1 MLAEALDR
9 QSLPYGVRRRAVVNL
24 RENFNSARAYR
35 NRSVVH
41 IRRSTQAHVQPRHY
55 DSWRVLTQPE
65 SPCLSITMTKSGY
78 ILSLDQG
85 TTGTTA
91 MLIDSTGAPLWT
103 VSREIRQIHPRPGWV
118 EHDPRELF
126 ESCLETTEELLEMSE
141 MHPRSIVAIG
151 ITNQRETL
159 VMWDRR
165 TGEPVANAIVWQCRR
180 SAPICERLKS
190 EGLEETVRSKTG
202 LPIDPY
208 FTGAKI
214 RWLLDNIPDG
224 QRRAQHGDLA
234 CGTVDSWLVW
244 NLTNKLIHATDA
256 TNASRTMLFDIDAM
270 RWDSELLS
278 ALDIPA
284 AILPEVRS
292 SSEIYGY
299 VSGDLSSGQPIPI
312 AGIAGDQQASLF
324 GQACFEPGS
333 AKNTYGTGCF
343 VLTNTG
349 TRRVESTAGLIS
361 TVAWT
366 LGGETTYALEGSIF
380 SAGSTI
386 QWLRDGLGLI
396 SEAAESEDL
405 ALQVPDNGGVYLVP
419 AFYGLGAPYWDAY
432 ARGAVI
438 GLSGGTNKAHIAR
451 AALESI
457 AYQTRDVLEAMRQD
471 AGIDPARSGSMA
483 ARPPTT
489 FSCSSRRTFLGFRS
503 SAPP

>member
-1 MLAEALDR
+1 MHHDKIRLHPLARPGHHRHHCDADRLDR
-9 QSLPYGVRRRAVVNL
+9 
-24 RENFNSARAYR
+24 
-35 NRSVVH
+35 RSPLDG
-41 IRRSTQAHVQPRHY
+41 QPR
-55 DSWRVLTQPE
+55 
-65 SPCLSITMTKSGY
+65 
-78 ILSLDQG
+78 DQAD
-85 TTGTTA
+85 TPPT
-91 MLIDSTGAPLWT
+91 
-103 VSREIRQIHPRPGWV
+103 GWV
-118 EHDPRELF
+118 EHDPKELF

-208 FTGAKI
+208 FTGTKI

-224 QRRAQHGDLA
+224 QQRAERGDLA

-244 NLTNKLIHATDA
+244 NLTNKLVHATDA
-256 TNASRTMLFDIDAM
+256 TNASRTMLFRHRRDALGPGVAV
-270 RWDSELLS
+270 RAGRTGGHSARSPHFQRNLRIRLRRSVRRSAHTDRGHRRRPAGVAFRPGLLR
-278 ALDIPA
+278 ARI
-284 AILPEVRS
+284 
-292 SSEIYGY
+292 
-299 VSGDLSSGQPIPI
+299 GQEHLRH
-312 AGIAGDQQASLF
+312 GL
-324 GQACFEPGS
+324 
-333 AKNTYGTGCF
+333 F

-396 SEAAESEDL
+396 SD
-405 ALQVPDNGGVYLVP
+405 
-419 AFYGLGAPYWDAY
+419 
-432 ARGAVI
+432 
-438 GLSGGTNKAHIAR
+438 
-451 AALESI
+451 
-457 AYQTRDVLEAMRQD
+457 
-471 AGIDPARSGSMA
+471 
-483 ARPPTT
+483 
-489 FSCSSRRTFLGFRS
+489 SRRVRRTGPAGARQRRRVPRSRLLGTRRSLLGRVRARRYRRTVRWNEQGAHSQGRPRVHRLPDTRRAGRDAPRRRNRPRLAQGRRRRDRQRLPHAVPGGHPWAFRS

>member
-1 MLAEALDR
+1 
-9 QSLPYGVRRRAVVNL
+9 
-24 RENFNSARAYR
+24 
-35 NRSVVH
+35 
-41 IRRSTQAHVQPRHY
+41 
-55 DSWRVLTQPE
+55 
-65 SPCLSITMTKSGY
+65 MTKSGY

-118 EHDPRELF
+118 EHDPKELF

-208 FTGAKI
+208 FTGTKI

-224 QRRAQHGDLA
+224 QRRAERGDLA

-244 NLTNKLIHATDA
+244 NLTNKLVHATDA

-270 RWDSELLS
+270 RWDSALLS
-278 ALDIPA
+278 ALEVPA
-284 AILPEVRS
+284 AILPEVRT

-299 VSGDLSSGQPIPI
+299 VSGDLSSGQPLPI
-312 AGIAGDQQASLF
+312 AGIAGDQAASLF

-343 VLTNTG
+343 LLANTG
-349 TRRVESTAGLIS
+349 TRRFESTAGLIS

-432 ARGAVI
+432 ARGAIV

-471 AGIDPARSGSMA
+471 AGIDPSSLRVDGGATANDFLMQFQADILGIPVERSAVKETTALGAGYLAGIGVGFWGSPHDIADLWRADRRFEPKMSDAHRASLYADWHRAVERA
-483 ARPPTT
+483 A
-489 FSCSSRRTFLGFRS
+489 GW
-503 SAPP
+503 AHE

>member
-1 MLAEALDR
+1 MG
-9 QSLPYGVRRRAVVNL
+9 P
-24 RENFNSARAYR
+24 
-35 NRSVVH
+35 
-41 IRRSTQAHVQPRHY
+41 P
-55 DSWRVLTQPE
+55 
-65 SPCLSITMTKSGY
+65 
-78 ILSLDQG
+78 
-85 TTGTTA
+85 
-91 MLIDSTGAPLWT
+91 
-103 VSREIRQIHPRPGWV
+103 
-118 EHDPRELF
+118 
-126 ESCLETTEELLEMSE
+126 
-141 MHPRSIVAIG
+141 
-151 ITNQRETL
+151 
-159 VMWDRR
+159 DRR
-165 TGEPVANAIVWQCRR
+165 TGRQRDRLAVPAQRT
-180 SAPICERLKS
+180 PICERLKS
-190 EGLEETVRSKTG
+190 EGLEDTVRSKTG

-208 FTGAKI
+208 FTGTKI

-224 QRRAQHGDLA
+224 QRRAERGDLA

-244 NLTNKLIHATDA
+244 NLTNKLVHATDT

-270 RWDSELLS
+270 RWDPDLLS

-284 AILPEVRS
+284 AILPEVHS

-299 VSGDLSSGQPIPI
+299 VSGDLSAGQPIPI

-343 VLTNTG
+343 LLANTG
-349 TRRVESTAGLIS
+349 TRRVESNAGLIS

-396 SEAAESEDL
+396 STAAESEDL

-432 ARGAVI
+432 ARGAVV

-457 AYQTRDVLEAMRQD
+457 AYQTRDVLDAMRLD
-471 AGIDPARSGSMA
+471 AGLDPGSLRVDGGATANDLLMQFQADILGLPVEPSAVKETTALGAGYLAGMAVGFWDGPGDIATLWRADRRFEPRMSDNQRASLYADWHRAVERASGWARG
-483 ARPPTT
+483 
-489 FSCSSRRTFLGFRS
+489 
-503 SAPP
+503 

>member
-1 MLAEALDR
+1 MH
-9 QSLPYGVRRRAVVNL
+9 Q
-24 RENFNSARAYR
+24 
-35 NRSVVH
+35 
-41 IRRSTQAHVQPRHY
+41 
-55 DSWRVLTQPE
+55 
-65 SPCLSITMTKSGY
+65 TKPGY

-141 MHPRSIVAIG
+141 MHPRSIVAVG

-190 EGLEETVRSKTG
+190 EGLEDTVRSKTG

-208 FTGAKI
+208 FTGTKI

-224 QRRAQHGDLA
+224 QQRAERGDLA

-244 NLTNKLIHATDA
+244 NFTNKLIHATDA

-270 RWDSELLS
+270 RWDPELLS
-278 ALDIPA
+278 ALEVPA
-284 AILPEVRS
+284 AILPEVRT

-299 VSGDLSSGQPIPI
+299 VSGDLSAGQPIPI

-324 GQACFEPGS
+324 GQSCFEPGS

-343 VLTNTG
+343 LLANTG

-396 SEAAESEDL
+396 STAAESEEL

-419 AFYGLGAPYWDAY
+419 AFWGLGAPYWDTY
-432 ARGAVI
+432 ARGAVV
-438 GLSGGTNKAHIAR
+438 GLSGGTNKAHVAR

-457 AYQTRDVLEAMRQD
+457 AYQTRDVLDAMRLD
-471 AGIDPARSGSMA
+471 AGLDPGSLRVDGGATANDFLMQFQADILGTPVERSAVKETTALGAGYLAGMGVGFWDGPGDIATLWRADRRFEPRMSDNQRASLYADWHRAVERASGWARE
-483 ARPPTT
+483 
-489 FSCSSRRTFLGFRS
+489 
-503 SAPP
+503 

>member
-1 MLAEALDR
+1 MH
-9 QSLPYGVRRRAVVNL
+9 Q
-24 RENFNSARAYR
+24 
-35 NRSVVH
+35 
-41 IRRSTQAHVQPRHY
+41 
-55 DSWRVLTQPE
+55 
-65 SPCLSITMTKSGY
+65 TKPGY

-118 EHDPRELF
+118 EHDPKELF

-190 EGLEETVRSKTG
+190 EGLEDTIRSKTG

-208 FTGAKI
+208 FTGTKI

-224 QRRAQHGDLA
+224 QQRAERGDLA

-244 NLTNKLIHATDA
+244 NLTNKLVHATDA

-270 RWDSELLS
+270 RWDPDLLS
-278 ALDIPA
+278 ALEVPA
-284 AILPEVRS
+284 AILPEVRT

-299 VSGDLSSGQPIPI
+299 VSGDLSAGQPVPI

-380 SAGSTI
+380 SAGSTV

-396 SEAAESEDL
+396 SDAAESENL
-405 ALQVPDNGGVYLVP
+405 ALQAPDNGGVYLVP
-419 AFYGLGAPYWDAY
+419 AFWGLGAPYWDAY
-432 ARGAVI
+432 ARGAIV

-457 AYQTRDVLEAMRQD
+457 AYQTRDVLDAMRLD
-471 AGIDPARSGSMA
+471 AGLGPNSLRVDGGATANDFLMQFQADILGTPVERSAVKETTALGAGYLAGIGVGFWSSPDDIADLWKEDRRFEPSMSEDQRASLYTDWHRAVKRASGWARE
-483 ARPPTT
+483 
-489 FSCSSRRTFLGFRS
+489 
-503 SAPP
+503 

>member
-1 MLAEALDR
+1 
-9 QSLPYGVRRRAVVNL
+9 
-24 RENFNSARAYR
+24 
-35 NRSVVH
+35 
-41 IRRSTQAHVQPRHY
+41 
-55 DSWRVLTQPE
+55 
-65 SPCLSITMTKSGY
+65 MTKSGY

-118 EHDPRELF
+118 EHDPKELF
-126 ESCLETTEELLEMSE
+126 ESCQETTEELLEMSE

-208 FTGAKI
+208 FTGTKI

-224 QRRAQHGDLA
+224 QQRAERGDLA

-244 NLTNKLIHATDA
+244 NLTNKLVHATDA

-270 RWDSELLS
+270 RWDPALLS

-284 AILPEVRS
+284 AILPEVRT

-349 TRRVESTAGLIS
+349 KRRVESTAGLIS

-366 LGGETTYALEGSIF
+366 LGEETTYALEGSIF

-396 SEAAESEDL
+396 SNAAESEDL

-432 ARGAVI
+432 ARGAIV
-438 GLSGGTNKAHIAR
+438 GLSGGTNKAHISR

-457 AYQTRDVLEAMRQD
+457 AYQTRDVLDAMRQD
-471 AGIDPARSGSMA
+471 AGIDPGSLRVDGGATANNFLMQFQADILGIPVERSAIKETTALGAGYLAGMGVGFWDGPSDIADLWTADRRFEPRMSDTQRASLYADWHRAVERA
-483 ARPPTT
+483 A
-489 FSCSSRRTFLGFRS
+489 GW
-503 SAPP
+503 AHE

>member
-1 MLAEALDR
+1 
-9 QSLPYGVRRRAVVNL
+9 
-24 RENFNSARAYR
+24 
-35 NRSVVH
+35 
-41 IRRSTQAHVQPRHY
+41 
-55 DSWRVLTQPE
+55 
-65 SPCLSITMTKSGY
+65 MTKPGY

-141 MHPRSIVAIG
+141 MHPRSIVAVG

-180 SAPICERLKS
+180 SAPICDRLKAD
-190 EGLEETVRSKTG
+190 GLEDTVRSKTG

-224 QRRAQHGDLA
+224 QQRAERGDLA

-244 NLTNKLIHATDA
+244 NLTNKLVHATDA

-270 RWDSELLS
+270 RWDPELLS
-278 ALDIPA
+278 ALEVPA
-284 AILPEVRS
+284 TILPEVRT

-419 AFYGLGAPYWDAY
+419 AFYGLGAPYWDMY
-432 ARGAVI
+432 ARGAVV

-457 AYQTRDVLEAMRQD
+457 AYQTRDVLDAMRLD
-471 AGIDPARSGSMA
+471 AGLDPVSLRVDGGATANDFLMQFQADILGIPVERSAVKETTALGAGYLAGMGVGFWESPDDIAALWMA
-483 ARPPTT
+483 D
-489 FSCSSRRTFLGFRS
+489 RRFEPRMNDAQRASLYGDWQRAVERAS
-503 SAPP
+503 GWAHE

>member
-1 MLAEALDR
+1 
-9 QSLPYGVRRRAVVNL
+9 
-24 RENFNSARAYR
+24 
-35 NRSVVH
+35 
-41 IRRSTQAHVQPRHY
+41 
-55 DSWRVLTQPE
+55 
-65 SPCLSITMTKSGY
+65 MTKSGY

-126 ESCLETTEELLEMSE
+126 ESCLETTEELLEISE

-180 SAPICERLKS
+180 TAPICERLKS

-224 QRRAQHGDLA
+224 QQRAERGNLA

-244 NLTNKLIHATDA
+244 NLTNKLVHATDA

-270 RWDSELLS
+270 RWDPELLS
-278 ALDIPA
+278 ALEVPA
-284 AILPEVRS
+284 AILPEVRT

-299 VSGDLSSGQPIPI
+299 VSGDLSAGQPIPI

-343 VLTNTG
+343 LLANTG
-349 TRRVESTAGLIS
+349 TRRFESTAGLIS

-396 SEAAESEDL
+396 SDAAESEDL

-419 AFYGLGAPYWDAY
+419 AFWGLGAPYWDAY

-457 AYQTRDVLEAMRQD
+457 AYRTRDVLEAMRQD
-471 AGIDPARSGSMA
+471 AGLDPGSLRVDGGATANDFLMQFQADILGIPVERSA
-483 ARPPTT
+483 IKETT
-489 FSCSSRRTFLGFRS
+489 ALGAGYLAGIGAGFWSGPSDIADLWRSDRRFQPRMTDAQRASLYADWHRAVERASGW
-503 SAPP
+503 AHE

>member
-1 MLAEALDR
+1 
-9 QSLPYGVRRRAVVNL
+9 
-24 RENFNSARAYR
+24 
-35 NRSVVH
+35 
-41 IRRSTQAHVQPRHY
+41 
-55 DSWRVLTQPE
+55 
-65 SPCLSITMTKSGY
+65 MTKSGY

-165 TGEPVANAIVWQCRR
+165 TGDPVANAIVWQCRR

-190 EGLEETVRSKTG
+190 EGLEEAIRSKTG

-208 FTGAKI
+208 FTGTKI

-224 QRRAQHGDLA
+224 QQRAERGDLA

-244 NLTNKLIHATDA
+244 NLTNKLIHVTDA

-270 RWDSELLS
+270 RWDPELLS

-284 AILPEVRS
+284 AILPEVRT

-349 TRRVESTAGLIS
+349 NRRVESTAGLIS

-396 SEAAESEDL
+396 SNAAESEDL

-419 AFYGLGAPYWDAY
+419 AFYGLGAPYWDTY

-471 AGIDPARSGSMA
+471 AGIDPSSLRVDGGATANDFLMQFQADILGIPVERSAIKETTALGAGYLAGMGVGFWDGPSDIADLWTADMRFQPRMSDAQRASLFTDWHRAVERASGWARE
-483 ARPPTT
+483 
-489 FSCSSRRTFLGFRS
+489 
-503 SAPP
+503 

>member
-1 MLAEALDR
+1 
-9 QSLPYGVRRRAVVNL
+9 
-24 RENFNSARAYR
+24 
-35 NRSVVH
+35 
-41 IRRSTQAHVQPRHY
+41 
-55 DSWRVLTQPE
+55 
-65 SPCLSITMTKSGY
+65 MTKSGY

-103 VSREIRQIHPRPGWV
+103 VSREIEQIHPRPGWV
-118 EHDPRELF
+118 EHDPKELF

-208 FTGAKI
+208 FTGTKI

-224 QRRAQHGDLA
+224 QRRAERGDLA

-244 NLTNKLIHATDA
+244 NLTNKLVHATDA

-270 RWDSELLS
+270 RWDSALLS
-278 ALDIPA
+278 ALEVPA
-284 AILPEVRS
+284 AILPEVRT

-349 TRRVESTAGLIS
+349 TRRFESTAGLIS

-396 SEAAESEDL
+396 SDAAESEDL

-432 ARGAVI
+432 ARGTIV

-457 AYQTRDVLEAMRQD
+457 AYQTRDVLDAMRQD
-471 AGIDPARSGSMA
+471 AGIDPSSLRVDGGATANDFLMQFQADILGIPVERSA
-483 ARPPTT
+483 IKETT
-489 FSCSSRRTFLGFRS
+489 ALGAGYLAGIGVGFWDDPSDIADLWNADRRFQPRMNDTQRASLHADWQR
-503 SAPP
+503 AVQRAKRWAHD

>member
-1 MLAEALDR
+1 
-9 QSLPYGVRRRAVVNL
+9 
-24 RENFNSARAYR
+24 
-35 NRSVVH
+35 
-41 IRRSTQAHVQPRHY
+41 
-55 DSWRVLTQPE
+55 
-65 SPCLSITMTKSGY
+65 MTKSGY

-118 EHDPRELF
+118 EHDPKELF

-224 QRRAQHGDLA
+224 QQRAERGDLA

-244 NLTNKLIHATDA
+244 NLTNKLVHATDA

-284 AILPEVRS
+284 AILPEVRT

-396 SEAAESEDL
+396 SNAAESEDL

-457 AYQTRDVLEAMRQD
+457 AYQTRDVLEAMRQT
-471 AGIDPARSGSMA
+471 PESTQARSGSMA

-489 FSCSSRRTFLGFRS
+489 FSCSSRRTSLGFRS
-503 SAPP
+503 NAPP

>member
-1 MLAEALDR
+1 
-9 QSLPYGVRRRAVVNL
+9 
-24 RENFNSARAYR
+24 
-35 NRSVVH
+35 
-41 IRRSTQAHVQPRHY
+41 
-55 DSWRVLTQPE
+55 
-65 SPCLSITMTKSGY
+65 MTKSGY

-244 NLTNKLIHATDA
+244 NLTNKLVHATDA

-270 RWDSELLS
+270 RWDPELLS
-278 ALDIPA
+278 ALEVPA
-284 AILPEVRS
+284 AILPEVRT

-349 TRRVESTAGLIS
+349 NAQSRVNRRTHLNSRLDARRRDDLRPRRQHLLRWLYHPVAQRRPRADLRSRRVRRPSP
-361 TVAWT
+361 
-366 LGGETTYALEGSIF
+366 
-380 SAGSTI
+380 
-386 QWLRDGLGLI
+386 
-396 SEAAESEDL
+396 AEC
-405 ALQVPDNGGVYLVP
+405 
-419 AFYGLGAPYWDAY
+419 
-432 ARGAVI
+432 
-438 GLSGGTNKAHIAR
+438 
-451 AALESI
+451 
-457 AYQTRDVLEAMRQD
+457 
-471 AGIDPARSGSMA
+471 
-483 ARPPTT
+483 PTT
-489 FSCSSRRTFLGFRS
+489 AACTSFPPSMD
-503 SAPP
+503 SALPTGTPTRAELSWA

>member
-1 MLAEALDR
+1 MH
-9 QSLPYGVRRRAVVNL
+9 Q
-24 RENFNSARAYR
+24 
-35 NRSVVH
+35 
-41 IRRSTQAHVQPRHY
+41 
-55 DSWRVLTQPE
+55 
-65 SPCLSITMTKSGY
+65 TKPGY

-118 EHDPRELF
+118 EHDPKELF

-141 MHPRSIVAIG
+141 MHPRSIVAVG

-190 EGLEETVRSKTG
+190 EGLEDTVRSKTG

-208 FTGAKI
+208 FTGTKI

-224 QRRAQHGDLA
+224 QRRAERGDLA

-244 NLTNKLIHATDA
+244 NLTNKLVHATDA

-270 RWDSELLS
+270 RWDPELLS
-278 ALDIPA
+278 ALEVPA

-299 VSGDLSSGQPIPI
+299 VSGDLSAGQPIPI

-324 GQACFEPGS
+324 GQSCFEPGS

-396 SEAAESEDL
+396 STAAESEDL

-419 AFYGLGAPYWDAY
+419 AFWGLGAPYWDTY
-432 ARGAVI
+432 ARGAVV
-438 GLSGGTNKAHIAR
+438 GLAGGTTRAHIVR

-457 AYQTRDVLEAMRQD
+457 AYQTRDVLDAMRLD
-471 AGIDPARSGSMA
+471 AGLDPGSLRVDGGATANDFLMQFQADILGIPVERSAVKETTALGAGYLAGMGVGFWENPDDIAALWSADRRFEPRMSDNQRASLYADWHRAVERASGWARE
-483 ARPPTT
+483 
-489 FSCSSRRTFLGFRS
+489 
-503 SAPP
+503 

>member
-1 MLAEALDR
+1 
-9 QSLPYGVRRRAVVNL
+9 
-24 RENFNSARAYR
+24 
-35 NRSVVH
+35 
-41 IRRSTQAHVQPRHY
+41 
-55 DSWRVLTQPE
+55 
-65 SPCLSITMTKSGY
+65 MTKSGY

-224 QRRAQHGDLA
+224 QQRAERGDLA

-244 NLTNKLIHATDA
+244 NLTNKLVHATDA

-270 RWDSELLS
+270 RWDPELLS
-278 ALDIPA
+278 ALEVPA
-284 AILPEVRS
+284 AILPEVRT

-299 VSGDLSSGQPIPI
+299 VSGDLSAGQPIPI

-343 VLTNTG
+343 VLANTG
-349 TRRVESTAGLIS
+349 TRRFESTAGLIS

-396 SEAAESEDL
+396 SDAAESEDL

-419 AFYGLGAPYWDAY
+419 AFYGDSALPT
-432 ARGAVI
+432 
-438 GLSGGTNKAHIAR
+438 GTPTR
-451 AALESI
+451 AE
-457 AYQTRDVLEAMRQD
+457 
-471 AGIDPARSGSMA
+471 P
-483 ARPPTT
+483 
-489 FSCSSRRTFLGFRS
+489 SSACPVERTRRT
-503 SAPP
+503 

>member
-1 MLAEALDR
+1 
-9 QSLPYGVRRRAVVNL
+9 
-24 RENFNSARAYR
+24 
-35 NRSVVH
+35 
-41 IRRSTQAHVQPRHY
+41 
-55 DSWRVLTQPE
+55 
-65 SPCLSITMTKSGY
+65 MTKPGY

-180 SAPICERLKS
+180 SAPICERLRAD
-190 EGLEETVRSKTG
+190 GLEDTVRSKTG

-208 FTGAKI
+208 FTGTKI

-224 QRRAQHGDLA
+224 QRRAERGDLA

-244 NLTNKLIHATDA
+244 NLTNKLVHATDA

-270 RWDSELLS
+270 RWDPDLLS
-278 ALDIPA
+278 ALDIPE

-299 VSGDLSSGQPIPI
+299 VSGDLSAGQPIPI

-324 GQACFEPGS
+324 GQSCFEPGS

-343 VLTNTG
+343 LLANTG
-349 TRRVESTAGLIS
+349 TRRIESTAGLIS

-386 QWLRDGLGLI
+386 QWLRDSLGLI
-396 SEAAESEDL
+396 STAAESEDL

-419 AFYGLGAPYWDAY
+419 AFWGLGAPYWDAY
-432 ARGAVI
+432 ARGAVV

-457 AYQTRDVLEAMRQD
+457 TYQTRDVLDAMRLDTGLDPGSLRVDGGATANDFLMQFQADILGIPVERSAVKETTALGAGYLAGMGVGFWDGPGDIADLWREDRRFEPRMSD
-471 AGIDPARSGSMA
+471 AQRATLYADWHRAVQRASGWARE
-483 ARPPTT
+483 
-489 FSCSSRRTFLGFRS
+489 
-503 SAPP
+503 

>member
-1 MLAEALDR
+1 MH
-9 QSLPYGVRRRAVVNL
+9 Q
-24 RENFNSARAYR
+24 
-35 NRSVVH
+35 
-41 IRRSTQAHVQPRHY
+41 
-55 DSWRVLTQPE
+55 
-65 SPCLSITMTKSGY
+65 TKPGY

-190 EGLEETVRSKTG
+190 EGLEDTIRSKTG

-208 FTGAKI
+208 FTGTKI

-224 QRRAQHGDLA
+224 QRRAERGDLA

-244 NLTNKLIHATDA
+244 NLTNKLVHATDA
-256 TNASRTMLFDIDAM
+256 TNATRTMLFDIDAM
-270 RWDSELLS
+270 RWDSALLS
-278 ALDIPA
+278 ALEVPA
-284 AILPEVRS
+284 AILPEVRT

-299 VSGDLSSGQPIPI
+299 VSGDLSAGQPIPI

-324 GQACFEPGS
+324 GQACLEPGS

-396 SEAAESEDL
+396 STAAESEDL

-419 AFYGLGAPYWDAY
+419 AFWGLGAPYWDTY
-432 ARGAVI
+432 ARGAVV
-438 GLSGGTNKAHIAR
+438 GLSGGTTRAHIAR

-457 AYQTRDVLEAMRQD
+457 AYQTRDVLDAMRLD
-471 AGIDPARSGSMA
+471 AGLDPGSLRVDGGATANDFLMQFQADILGIPVERSAVRDTTALGAGYLAGMGVGFWENPDDIAALWRADRRFEPRMSDNQRASLYADWHRAVERASGWARG
-483 ARPPTT
+483 
-489 FSCSSRRTFLGFRS
+489 
-503 SAPP
+503 